1 MQVELE
7 LAESLREKGAGAVDA
22 AESTDVGA
30 ADGAAE
36 EGYLEVKVSGPDA
49 YRAFYEDL
57 LRTVRRTLAIDE
69 GREAALLSM
78 LDFPADPTP
87 YTEVLAARPAV
98 QLPPPAAP
106 PAAPQ
111 GEGGPSAGQ
120 DVGEGGPTRGH
131 AGGAESASPR
141 PGGSE
146 GTEEPAAMSLET
158 AVMMEREA
166 AEPDLETAGAG
177 WALCWLVLAAS
188 VSTRRYDARARGLVR
203 RMAALLDV
211 PWRWMVAAE
220 AALSAEM
227 VRVVLARAERLHL
240 LAAPGGGAGAG
251 SGAEGKKGKMGY
263 MRAAKI
269 GGAAVLGGA
278 IIGLT
283 GGLAAP
289 AVIAG
294 GPLPR
299 LPPRPPPREPPTSP
313 MRHPQGSA

>member
-1 MQVELE
+1 
-7 LAESLREKGAGAVDA
+7 
-22 AESTDVGA
+22 
-30 ADGAAE
+30 
-36 EGYLEVKVSGPDA
+36 
-49 YRAFYEDL
+49 
-57 LRTVRRTLAIDE
+57 
-69 GREAALLSM
+69 
-78 LDFPADPTP
+78 
-87 YTEVLAARPAV
+87 
-98 QLPPPAAP
+98 
-106 PAAPQ
+106 
-111 GEGGPSAGQ
+111 
-120 DVGEGGPTRGH
+120 
-131 AGGAESASPR
+131 
-141 PGGSE
+141 
-146 GTEEPAAMSLET
+146 MSLET

-166 AEPDLETAGAG
+166 AEPDLEAAGAG

-227 VRVVLARAERLHL
+227 VREVLARAERLRL

-251 SGAEGKKGKMGY
+251 ACAEGKKGKMGY

-294 GPLPR
+294 GPAPR

-313 MRHPQGSA
+313 TRHLQGSA

>member
-227 VRVVLARAERLHL
+227 VREVLARAERLHL

-251 SGAEGKKGKMGY
+251 
-263 MRAAKI
+263 
-269 GGAAVLGGA
+269 
-278 IIGLT
+278 
-283 GGLAAP
+283 
-289 AVIAG
+289 
-294 GPLPR
+294 
-299 LPPRPPPREPPTSP
+299 
-313 MRHPQGSA
+313 